1 MRMRLA
7 RNAYESAAG
16 YTLGRLFV
24 DEGGFLCWVLEPENR
39 GLRQDM
45 ALSQIERKKVKGKTA
60 IPTGTYRI
68 RLRVSPKFGDKWYA
82 KEYGGKFPYLCDVPG
97 FDAIMIHPGNTAPGT
112 PGATSSDTAG
122 CLLPGEYTKLS
133 PGRVFNSVLAFQ
145 DLMNFYIW
153 PAYKRGEE
161 IWITIE

>member
-1 MRMRLA
+1 MKMHLT

-97 FDAIMIHPGNTAPGT
+97 FDAIMIHPGNTAE
-112 PGATSSDTAG
+112 DTAG
-122 CLLPGEYTKLS
+122 CLLPGEVQGFIR
-133 PGRVFNSVLAFQ
+133 GRVFNSVLAWQ
-145 DLMNFYIW
+145 DLMRFYIW
-153 PAYKRGEE
+153 PAYQRKEE
-161 IWITIE
+161 IWITID